1 MKRIAQLLPLALAAL
16 APVFVCGTLLRAQED
31 PTLDAKR
38 RVFPDVGDGFR
49 AIRRGPGPDGSYY
62 VLVAASHATPSKP
75 SNGSKTVSP
84 RAPAV
89 LVFDSK
95 VTKLRQIP
103 AQPRRGEI
111 VSPSALDLDSSGR
124 VDIADQSA
132 NSVNVYSR
140 SGTLFAHFVVPEPT
154 HIVAL
159 PCHSISVC
167 STNADR
173 P

>member
-49 AIRRGPGPDGSYY
+49 AIRRGPDGSYY
-62 VLVAASHATPSKP
+62 VLVAASHATTSKP

-95 VTKLRQIP
+95 GTKLRQIP

-111 VSPSALDLDSSGR
+111 VSPRAPDLDPSGR
-124 VDIADQSA
+124 AYIADQTGHPA
-132 NSVNVYSR
+132 NVSTA
-140 SGTLFAHFVVPEPT
+140 SGTLFARFVRRRPT
-154 HIVAL
+154 HIHAPPRDL
-159 PCHSISVC
+159 P
-167 STNADR
+167 
-173 P
+173 PG